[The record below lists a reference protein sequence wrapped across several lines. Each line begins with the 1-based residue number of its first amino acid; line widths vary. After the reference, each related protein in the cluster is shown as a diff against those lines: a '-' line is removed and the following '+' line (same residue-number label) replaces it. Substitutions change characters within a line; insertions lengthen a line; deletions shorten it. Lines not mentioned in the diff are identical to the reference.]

1 MSTESLMP
9 FYHLILCYSLLLLPL
24 IFPSIRVFSSELAVS
39 VRWPKYWN
47 FNTASV
53 IPRTIQGWL
62 ALDWLAWSP
71 CRPRDSHESSHSS
84 KESNNNSRQDT
95 NVNCGH
101 NVDIMELP
109 KRGSETLG
117 VERELWSICSNVLV
131 YWQKTTEFEYLL
143 FKSLVQLF
151 PRGCFV

>member
-1 MSTESLMP
+1 MSIESVMHPTISSSVALFCLLSFPASASFPVSWLFTSGGQSIGISTQHQLFQGLFSVDLLWIDWLDLFADQETLM
-9 FYHLILCYSLLLLPL
+9 SLLTVQKNL
-24 IFPSIRVFSSELAVS
+24 
-39 VRWPKYWN
+39 
-47 FNTASV
+47 TM
-53 IPRTIQGWL
+53 T
-62 ALDWLAWSP
+62 
-71 CRPRDSHESSHSS
+71 
-84 KESNNNSRQDT
+84 NSRQDT

-151 PRGCFV
+151 SRGCFV